1 MVWLVFSRLYCVSG
15 GRLTC
20 VNASFFKNRIIFHII
35 YLFFLHRSVPFSDND
50 LMISWF
56 SWSPSLAMRNGLRL
70 VSWPSVLWFAKLPSA
85 RSEMSCPS
93 PRMCSGCI
101 VNNGVVNIAYH
112 FEPDWYPENIS
123 EEDRV
128 EPVQAQLLQDIS
140 EWYVSFLLLS
150 HAFKYAVICKCYC
163 LC

>member
-1 MVWLVFSRLYCVSG
+1 M
-15 GRLTC
+15 
-20 VNASFFKNRIIFHII
+20 
-35 YLFFLHRSVPFSDND
+35 ND

-56 SWSPSLAMRNGLRL
+56 HEAPPLQCAMGSDWLAGPVYCDSLNCL
-70 VSWPSVLWFAKLPSA
+70 VRIQKCHAPHL
-85 RSEMSCPS
+85 
-93 PRMCSGCI
+93 RMCSGCI

-140 EWYVSFLLLS
+140 EWYVSLFVVVS
-150 HAFKYAVICKCYC
+150 CF
-163 LC
+163 